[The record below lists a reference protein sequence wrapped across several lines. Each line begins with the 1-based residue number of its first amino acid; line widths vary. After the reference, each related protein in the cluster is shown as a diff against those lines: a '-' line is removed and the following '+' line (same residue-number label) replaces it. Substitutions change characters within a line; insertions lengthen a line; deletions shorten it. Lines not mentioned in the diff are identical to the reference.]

1 MVLLNFRFRNLVN
14 GRITSTVPNPFQCG
28 KYKVKY
34 VFITWY
40 QNVDPTAYI
49 GYWRIDS
56 KELIDVKRSNGGYGF
71 IFTTPYQTG
80 VPSFDKRAFSGD
92 GFEIEVYL
100 SSPTITLDISIA
112 TAAPFS
118 NASVPADITFQNA
131 VVVLDF
137 IPI

>member
-1 MVLLNFRFRNLVN
+1 MVLLNFRFRELVN
-14 GRITSTVPNPFQCG
+14 GRISSTVPNPFQCG

-34 VFITWY
+34 IFTTWY
-40 QNVDPTAYI
+40 QYIDPTAYI

-71 IFTTPYQTG
+71 IFTTSYQTG
-80 VPSFDKRAFSGD
+80 VPSFEKIALSDD

-100 SSPTITLDISIA
+100 SSTTITLDISIA
-112 TAAPFS
+112 TEPPFS
-118 NASVPADITFQNA
+118 PNSVPEGINFQNA